1 MHLKEMP
8 SVTEIF
14 RLLFGPPKERLD
26 TNELPR
32 EIQQD
37 FDNLY
42 GRGSVLHLEVE
53 PPDYH
58 EEWRIYGGHNPEQG
72 DLEHFFHS
80 SEGDFLQEFDQMFQN
95 IFERFL
101 GDFNPPSQA
110 LPPGSPSERPQENF
124 SQRPK
129 SLRDRMLK
137 GPDTPHGNDDLP
149 DQLGGSQLDGPP
161 SPPSSFLFGDLW
173 KLPFGGMRHP
183 DQRADVDLD
192 RQVEMG
198 TQSLDD
204 ILAPRENN
212 QGGRHISPSSS
223 SSSSSSFSSV
233 TIMDSNGISETK
245 TTRRDSSGKEEVTI
259 TRRIGDELH
268 TIRRRKDSSGNEETE
283 EDTVNVNSE
292 SFPYLSDGNASNPQ
306 PSLFSIV
313 ESLMEDF
320 FPRRR

>member
-1 MHLKEMP
+1 MP

-80 SEGDFLQEFDQMFQN
+80 SEGDFQQEFDQMFQN

-149 DQLGGSQLDGPP
+149 DQ
-161 SPPSSFLFGDLW
+161 FGDFW
-173 KLPFGGMRHP
+173 KLPFGGLRHP
-183 DQRADVDLD
+183 DQRAD
-192 RQVEMG
+192 
-198 TQSLDD
+198 
-204 ILAPRENN
+204 
-212 QGGRHISPSSS
+212 
-223 SSSSSSFSSV
+223 
-233 TIMDSNGISETK
+233 ISETK
-245 TTRRDSSGKEEVTI
+245 TTRRDSSGKEEW
-259 TRRIGDELH
+259 
-268 TIRRRKDSSGNEETE
+268 RRK
-283 EDTVNVNSE
+283 